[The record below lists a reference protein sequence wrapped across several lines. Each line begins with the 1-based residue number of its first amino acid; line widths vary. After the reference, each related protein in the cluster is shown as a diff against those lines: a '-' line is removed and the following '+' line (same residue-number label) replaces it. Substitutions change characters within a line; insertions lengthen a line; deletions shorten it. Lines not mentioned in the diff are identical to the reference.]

1 MLSQCQVRMRQLSW
15 RPVTAS
21 GHGGRPVDSCP
32 ADKPDLRSNLG
43 PPMPKASNRPAS
55 PPPQFGHRGSRAG
68 GGHPYR
74 RPPSR
79 MHGRARRG
87 SRILITCTDHGD
99 HHSQESRTSTPI
111 TATNSNVTSVISRR
125 EKPSRRDRS
134 TEPNC
139 QVAHSPVAA
148 DVRRNRRRRW
158 ARRHGRIRG
167 EETWAWRVA
176 LMVQASG
183 CFLGRGYFRWEGGS
197 SGAVQCSAVHLDLA
211 VGVSPTCRK
220 MHVRWA
226 LGKQRDPMEG
236 GKRHHSLP
244 YRKSGRVVVVVLGRL
259 GLISLA
265 GGER

>member
-1 MLSQCQVRMRQLSW
+1 MLSQCQVRMRQLSR

-21 GHGGRPVDSCP
+21 GHGGRPLDSCP

-43 PPMPKASNRPAS
+43 PPMSKASNRPAS
-55 PPPQFGHRGSRAG
+55 PPPQFGYRGSRAG

-87 SRILITCTDHGD
+87 SRILMTCTDHGD

-111 TATNSNVTSVISRR
+111 TATNLNVTSVISRR

-139 QVAHSPVAA
+139 KVAHSPVAA

-167 EETWAWRVA
+167 GETRACRVA

-183 CFLGRGYFRWEGGS
+183 CFLGGGYFRWEGAA
-197 SGAVQCSAVHLDLA
+197 AVQCSAAQCIWTLQW
-211 VGVSPTCRK
+211 VS
-220 MHVRWA
+220 VRPA
-226 LGKQRDPMEG
+226 AKCM
-236 GKRHHSLP
+236 
-244 YRKSGRVVVVVLGRL
+244 
-259 GLISLA
+259 
-265 GGER
+265 